1 MLWALLDD
9 FHAWGAAYTITTLD
23 SRLASEGITLPA
35 NEVLPV
41 QAGEYEATFS
51 ASLARAEVA
60 LIIAPETDN
69 ILARLSAAVEEAGIP
84 LLGSSSA
91 AIAIAGNKAECHQRF
106 QSAGLPTPATL
117 ITRFSEACQAADRL
131 GYPLVTKPLDGV
143 GCEGVCLVSSQD
155 ELETA
160 LQAVRLATRQD
171 QILLQRYLSGE
182 NASVSLLATSGGSI
196 ALSLN
201 EQHIQAGCPFVYR
214 GGTVPM
220 EHASRQR
227 AFELAQQAVALFPGL
242 RGYVGVDLILG
253 QEDAWLVE
261 INPRLT
267 TSYIGLR
274 QVVNINLAKAIW
286 DACQEGV
293 LPEGVRLSGQV
304 SFDKN
309 DLIPCVRVRTTKAEI

>member
-9 FHAWGAAYTITTLD
+9 FHAWGAAYTLTTLD

-35 NEVLPV
+35 NEVVTV

-51 ASLARAEVA
+51 ASLARAEAA

-69 ILARLSAAVEEAGIP
+69 ILARLSAAVEAAGIP

-91 AIAIAGNKAECHQRF
+91 AIAIAGNKAECYQRF
-106 QSAGLPTPATL
+106 QSAELPTPATL
-117 ITRFSEACQAADRL
+117 TTSFSEASQAADRL

-143 GCEGVCLVSSQD
+143 GCEGVCLVETPD
-155 ELETA
+155 ELKAA
-160 LQAVRLATRQD
+160 LQETRLATRQD
-171 QILLQRYLSGE
+171 QILLQSYLSGE
-182 NASVSLLATSGGSI
+182 HASVSLLAASGSI

-201 EQHIQAGCPFVYR
+201 EQHIQAGCPFVYH
-214 GGTVPM
+214 GGTVPV
-220 EHASRQR
+220 EHPARQR
-227 AFELAQQAVALFPGL
+227 AFDLARQAVALIPGL
-242 RGYVGVDLILG
+242 RGYVGVDMILAG
-253 QEDAWLVE
+253 EDAWLVE

-267 TSYIGLR
+267 TSYFGLR
-274 QVVNINLAKAIW
+274 QVLKMNLAQAIW

-293 LPEGVRLSGQV
+293 LPGRVNLCGQV

-309 DLIPCVRVRTTKAEI
+309 DLIKSIQVRTTRGET